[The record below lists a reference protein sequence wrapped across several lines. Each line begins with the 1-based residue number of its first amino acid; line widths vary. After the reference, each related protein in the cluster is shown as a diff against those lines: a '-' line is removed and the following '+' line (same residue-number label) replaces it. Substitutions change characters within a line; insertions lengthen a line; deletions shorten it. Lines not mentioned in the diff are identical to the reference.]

1 MRWPS
6 SSSCGPRPARTATW
20 WSGSIGCQTPG
31 CEGSFLFRRLLL
43 IALFI
48 EIGLLLIA
56 VPWTPFWERN
66 YFTDSIPL
74 LRLVL
79 TNNFARGAI
88 TGLGLVNLYVGLV
101 DLAYL
106 VGGAVRTATEH
117 RPPTDGN
124 SGSGPRGGDGA
135 GSDSTGLPM
144 EE

>member
-1 MRWPS
+1 MWR
-6 SSSCGPRPARTATW
+6 
-20 WSGSIGCQTPG
+20 SGSTGCPDPG
-31 CEGSFLFRRLLL
+31 CEGNFLFRRLLL

-66 YFTDSIPL
+66 YFTDAIPL
-74 LRLVL
+74 LRLIL
-79 TNNFARGAI
+79 TNDFARGAI

-106 VGGAVRTATEH
+106 VGGAVRT
-117 RPPTDGN
+117 
-124 SGSGPRGGDGA
+124 GSGRHGDGGDGRRDGA
-135 GSDSTGLPM
+135 PGSGQAADEDPARLPI

>member
-1 MRWPS
+1 M
-6 SSSCGPRPARTATW
+6 
-20 WSGSIGCQTPG
+20 
-31 CEGSFLFRRLLL
+31 
-43 IALFI
+43 FI

-106 VGGAVRTATEH
+106 VGGAVRSASE
-117 RPPTDGN
+117 PPFRAPGPDAGGPPR
-124 SGSGPRGGDGA
+124 SGEAGG
-135 GSDSTGLPM
+135 SESTGLPL